1 MRRIYKVVGQLAP
14 YKNRLTDILRYSGMH
29 DVSSL
34 EFSGFMF
41 LYSSILGLASLLIGF
56 LFFGVYTA
64 IGIALTSFIGF
75 QGLMYV
81 ILALVMDSRTKQIE
95 EVLADALQLMSANV
109 RAGMT
114 LDRAIWLSAR
124 PEFGPLE
131 EEIKLFGRE
140 VLGGLSMIEAI
151 RNMKTR
157 VNSELLDRTLIL
169 MEEGMKSGGE
179 MAKLLDETSSDI
191 RKIKAMKKEV
201 RSNVIMY
208 SMFIIFASVM
218 GAPLLFAVSVYF
230 IEMIGGFY
238 ADKVPQDMGSQM
250 SSGFMKMTGPQIGA
264 EEMVLFSVACIGLTT
279 FFGAIMIGLIQTGKS
294 KRGLKYVPFLVGGGL
309 GMFFLVRTVIT
320 SLLGGML
327 GF

>member
-1 MRRIYKVVGQLAP
+1 MRRIYKVIGQIAP
-14 YKNRLTDILRYSGMH
+14 YKNSLTDILRYSGMH
-29 DVSSL
+29 DISSL
-34 EFSGFMF
+34 EFSGFML
-41 LYSSILGLASLLIGF
+41 LYSTILGASSFLIGF
-56 LFFGVYTA
+56 LFFGIE
-64 IGIALTSFIGF
+64 IGLWVCVGCFMGF

-131 EEIKLFGRE
+131 KEIKLFGRE
-140 VLGGLSMIEAI
+140 VLGGISMVKAI
-151 RNMKTR
+151 RNMKNR
-157 VNSELLDRTLIL
+157 VNSDLLNRTLIL
-169 MEEGMKSGGE
+169 MEEGLRSGGE

-191 RKIKAMKKEV
+191 RKIRMMKKEV
-201 RSNVIMY
+201 KSNVVMY
-208 SMFIIFASVM
+208 SMFIMFASVL

-230 IEMIGGFY
+230 IEMIGGFW
-238 ADKVPQDMGSQM
+238 ADKAPQDTSQF
-250 SSGFMKMTGPQIGA
+250 SSGFIKMTGPQVEVA
-264 EEMVLFSVACIGLTT
+264 DMVLFSIASIALTT

-294 KRGLKYVPFLVGGGL
+294 KRGLKYVPFLTGAGL